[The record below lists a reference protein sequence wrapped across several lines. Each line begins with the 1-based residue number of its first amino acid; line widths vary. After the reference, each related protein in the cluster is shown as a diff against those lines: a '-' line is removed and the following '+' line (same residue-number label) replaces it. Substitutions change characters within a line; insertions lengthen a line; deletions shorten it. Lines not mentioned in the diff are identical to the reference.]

1 MIGRWLSMQA
11 DHCPS
16 VHSNNAFPYPPFYD
30 FRVPAGFPSPAAD
43 YTDEPLN
50 LHDFLIPRPA
60 ATLFHR
66 VLDDAMSGASIS
78 SGDLL
83 VVDRSLK
90 PAHGRL
96 VLVRMDGETL
106 VRRLVNLGRVGRLAA
121 ANPKYA
127 DIELKDGVDHRIL
140 GLVRYRIHSFG

>member
-1 MIGRWLSMQA
+1 MHAS
-11 DHCPS
+11 PNS
-16 VHSNNAFPYPPFYD
+16 YPLFS

-50 LHDFLIPRPA
+50 LHDYLVPRPA

-66 VLDDAMSGASIS
+66 VQDEAMNGASITI
-78 SGDLL
+78 GDLL
-83 VVDRSLK
+83 IVDRSLK
-90 PAHGRL
+90 PTHGRL

-106 VRRLVNLGRVGRLAA
+106 VRRLQLLGRVGKLVA

-127 DIELKDGVDHRIL
+127 EIDLKEGVDHRIL
-140 GLVRYRIHSFG
+140 GVVRYRIHSFI